1 MSLSKNKSKY
11 IRSLHKKKFRQKYNK
26 FIVEGDKIVQEI
38 LQSPTVKIE
47 LLLALDPWLE
57 AHHDLWQ
64 HLPED
69 NVEAVSQSELRQIS
83 TLQTPNQTLL
93 VAEQLHPTI
102 DEELVR
108 SDWSLYLD
116 GIQDPGNLGTILRT
130 ADWFGIRHVFCSQD
144 CVDVYNTKVLQATM
158 GAFLRVRVIE
168 LAFPDWKSRFPNVP
182 AYGTVLHATSLFN
195 ARISK
200 SGILVLG
207 NEGNGIS
214 ADILAQLDEQVTIPP
229 HPTGG
234 AESLNVGVATGI
246 LCAAVRHFGK

>member
-11 IRSLHKKKFRQKYNK
+11 IRSLRKKKFRQKYNK

-38 LQSPTVKIE
+38 LQSAVLEVE
-47 LLLALDPWLE
+47 LLVALDSWLE
-57 AHHDLWQ
+57 ANQNLWQ
-64 HLPED
+64 HLPAEKI
-69 NVEAVSQSELRQIS
+69 EAVDANELCQIS

-93 VAEQLHPTI
+93 IAEQLDTSI

-116 GIQDPGNLGTILRT
+116 GIQDPGNVGTILRT
-130 ADWFGIRHVFCSQD
+130 ADWFGIRHVFCSRD
-144 CVDVYNTKVLQATM
+144 CVDLYNTKVLQATM
-158 GAFLRVRVIE
+158 GAFLRVRIIE
-168 LAFPDWKSRFPNVP
+168 LAFPEWKKRFPDVP

-214 ADILAQLDEQVTIPP
+214 ADILAQLDEQVTIPA
-229 HPTGG
+229 HPAGG
-234 AESLNVGVATGI
+234 AESLNVGVATGV
-246 LCAAVRHFGK
+246 LCAAVRHLGN